1 MQKVSALKVYE
12 TLRGKIGEEESRT
25 LIEWV
30 EESIESGAATKADI
44 AVLQE
49 RMATKADL
57 TALKEGMTTKVDLE
71 GMATKADL
79 EVLKERMATKADIAA
94 LKDEI
99 WKLRLALLGI
109 AILIVA
115 TNPKVIEILGKLL
128 GIIH

>member
-1 MQKVSALKVYE
+1 MEKVSALKVYE
-12 TLRGKIGEEESRT
+12 ILRGKIGEEESRT

-30 EESIESGAATKADI
+30 EESIESG
-44 AVLQE
+44 
-49 RMATKADL
+49 
-57 TALKEGMTTKVDLE
+57 TATKVDLAILKE

-79 EVLKERMATKADIAA
+79 EILKERMATKADIAA

-99 WKLRLALLGI
+99 WKLKLALLGI

-115 TNPKVIEILGKLL
+115 TNPKIIEILGKLL